1 MYLTATNYW
10 APLNEDEDETN
21 KPEQINIIAAKQT
34 IATTKS
40 NKWTCRIERR
50 RAQKLV
56 IDSGATSNFVPEDMN
71 LPRMGKWNK
80 EVYLPDNTTLQA
92 TYRTEL
98 PLNQLGMGARQ
109 ADILSGLKTPL
120 ISVNKMAEEGYTT
133 IFHPGEEGVT
143 VHKTGTV
150 TIATTEPP
158 VLQGFKRKGA
168 KLWTVSADNN
178 AEKEQVSNVYNLPLI
193 NQTV

>member
-1 MYLTATNYW
+1 MNYW
-10 APLNEDEDETN
+10 APLNEDEDEIN
-21 KPEQINIIAAKQT
+21 EPEQINIIATKQT

-40 NKWTCRIERR
+40 NKWTHRIERR

-56 IDSGATSNFVPEDMN
+56 INSGTTSNFVPEDMN
-71 LPRMGKWNK
+71 LPRMGKLNK

-98 PLNQLGMGARQ
+98 PLNQLSTGARQ
-109 ADILSGLKTPL
+109 ADILPGLMTPL
-120 ISVNKMAEEGYTT
+120 ITVNKMAKEGYTT

-143 VHKTGTV
+143 VHKKGTV

-158 VLQGFKRKGA
+158 VLQGC
-168 KLWTVSADNN
+168 
-178 AEKEQVSNVYNLPLI
+178 
-193 NQTV
+193 